1 MTKRYRFVIFLALSL
16 LSAAIFFREAIAQ
29 VFSVV
34 IHREGSSHGVFV
46 PFLALYFL
54 YLNFGTLKQ
63 IELKTDPRGAALMI
77 AGLVFP
83 ILNIGTF
90 HIHFMAYTLV
100 LAGLVMLMFGKDMFK
115 NTAFPVFF
123 LITTV
128 PIPPNIY
135 EALANYSRTIAFGG
149 SLKIISF
156 FGIPYVRDGWLIELH
171 NALLEVAISCSGIRY
186 MISYFVFGIA
196 YAYIMKTSTT
206 ARIVTV
212 ALTIP
217 ISHFASIMRLTVIFM
232 MTHYVSPYWS
242 QHQPHIWLSWF
253 VFFTIL
259 FGLMFLDQHFTKRL
273 EARKLEGSDAAV
285 S

>member
-1 MTKRYRFVIFLALSL
+1 MTAKYRLLIFFVLTL
-16 LSAAIFFREAIAQ
+16 LTAVTFFREAITQ

-54 YLNFGTLKQ
+54 YLNFGTLKK
-63 IELKTDPRGAALMI
+63 IELNTDPRGVALMA
-77 AGLVFP
+77 AGLIFP
-83 ILNIGTF
+83 ILNIGSF
-90 HIHFMAYTLV
+90 HIHFIAYTLV
-100 LAGLVMLMFGKDMFK
+100 LSGLVMLMFGKDMFK

-135 EALANYSRTIAFGG
+135 EAIANYSRTIAFGV
-149 SLKIISF
+149 SLKILSL
-156 FGIPYVRDGWLIELH
+156 FGIPYHRVGWDIQLP
-171 NALLEVAISCSGIRY
+171 NAFLKVAIGCSGIRY

-206 ARIVTV
+206 ARLVTV

-217 ISHFASIMRLTVIFM
+217 ISHFASIMRLTIIFM

-242 QHQPHIWLSWF
+242 QPKPHIWLSWF

-259 FGLMFLDQHFTKRL
+259 FGVMFLDQHFTKRL

>member
-1 MTKRYRFVIFLALSL
+1 MEKRYRVLIFIVLSL
-16 LSAAIFFREAIAQ
+16 LSAVIFFREAIAQ

-54 YLNFGTLKQ
+54 YLNLDTLKK
-63 IELKTDPRGAALMI
+63 IDLKTDPRGVVLMI
-77 AGLVFP
+77 AGLFFPVF
-83 ILNIGTF
+83 NVGDF
-90 HIHFMAYTLV
+90 HIQFIAYILV

-128 PIPPNIY
+128 PIPPNLY

-196 YAYIMKTSTT
+196 YAYIMKTGTW
-206 ARIVTV
+206 ARVATV
-212 ALTIP
+212 AMTIP
-217 ISHFASIMRLTVIFM
+217 ISHVASIFRLTVIFM
-232 MTHYVSPYWS
+232 MTHYFGPFWA
-242 QHQPHIWLSWF
+242 QHKPHIWLSWF
-253 VFFTIL
+253 VFFSIL
-259 FGLMFLDQHFTKRL
+259 FGVMFLDQHFSKRS
-273 EARKLEGSDAAV
+273 EANREVVNSKDII
-285 S
+285 

>member
-1 MTKRYRFVIFLALSL
+1 MTAKYRFVIFLVLSL
-16 LSAAIFFREAIAQ
+16 LSATIFFREAIAQ

-46 PFLALYFL
+46 PFLSLYFL

-77 AGLVFP
+77 AGLIFP
-83 ILNIGTF
+83 IFNVGTF

-115 NTAFPVFF
+115 HTAFPVFF

-128 PIPPNIY
+128 PIPPDIY
-135 EALANYSRTIAFGG
+135 EAIANYSRTIAFGV
-149 SLKIISF
+149 SLKIISL
-156 FGIPYVRDGWLIELH
+156 FGIPYHRVGWNIQLP
-171 NALLEVAISCSGIRY
+171 NALLEVAIGCSGIRY

-206 ARIVTV
+206 ARIITV

-217 ISHFASIMRLTVIFM
+217 ISHVASIFRLTIIFM

-242 QHQPHIWLSWF
+242 QPKPHVWLSWF

-259 FGLMFLDQHFTKRL
+259 FGVMLLDQNFSKCW

>member
-1 MTKRYRFVIFLALSL
+1 MEKRYRVLIFIIL
-16 LSAAIFFREAIAQ
+16 LFAAGFTFYREAIAQ
-29 VFSVV
+29 VVSVV

-54 YLNFGTLKQ
+54 YLNFNTLKK
-63 IELKTDPRGAALMI
+63 IDLKTDPRGVALMI
-77 AGLVFP
+77 AGLFFP
-83 ILNIGTF
+83 VLTIGTF
-90 HIHFMAYTLV
+90 QIQFIAYILV

-115 NTAFPVFF
+115 HTAFPVFF
-123 LITTV
+123 LITMV
-128 PIPPNIY
+128 PIPENLY

-206 ARIVTV
+206 ARIITV

-217 ISHFASIMRLTVIFM
+217 ISHVASIFRLTIIFM

-242 QHQPHIWLSWF
+242 QRQPHIWLSWF
-253 VFFTIL
+253 VFFSIL
-259 FGLMFLDQHFTKRL
+259 FGVMFLDQFLTKRY
-273 EARKLEGSDAAV
+273 EARKLGGPDAV
-285 S
+285 VG